1 MGMIGNELPHERL
14 KRLRTEK
21 GWTQDYVRER
31 VGCTLK
37 SYRNWETGA
46 IPLSDVR
53 FLEAL
58 ADLHKVSTDYLLCRT
73 DYTSIGNKE
82 ISEITGLS
90 NKSIEVLRYAM
101 RPEEETIVSNAE
113 RINKRTVSFINRVL
127 EREQV
132 ADSIIGGRGFVNTV
146 FGTMEDYVRSA
157 GASVRDRRTDEQ
169 LPWITVDFDDMGS
182 QIYAVR
188 ELIEPQYIERIR
200 KTLNDLRDEYNAAQ
214 AAAKKGDI
222 DNG

>member
-1 MGMIGNELPHERL
+1 MKGKVLPHVRL
-14 KRLRTEK
+14 KGLRKEK
-21 GWTQDYVRER
+21 GWTQEYVRER

-46 IPLSDVR
+46 IPLSDVH

-58 ADLHKVSTDYLLCRT
+58 ANLYNVSTDYLLCRS
-73 DYTSIGNKE
+73 DYRNIGNKE

-90 NKSIEVLRYAM
+90 DKSIEVLRYAM
-101 RPEEETIVSNAE
+101 RPEEETIVSDAE

-127 EREQV
+127 ERERV
-132 ADSIIGGRGFVNTV
+132 ADSIIGGRGYVNTV
-146 FGTMEDYVRSA
+146 FGTMEDYVKSA
-157 GASVRDRRTDEQ
+157 GASVRDRRTNEQ
-169 LPWITVDFDDMGS
+169 LPWITVDFEDMGVH
-182 QIYAVR
+182 IYALR
-188 ELIEPQYIERIR
+188 ELLEPQLIERIR

-222 DNG
+222 NNG